1 MPRNDMKYNTMT
13 SKWVIMLWKLNCKLI
28 LLQYL
33 RIYFKTFFKWP
44 DYLKHWLKDLET
56 CCCYN
61 FDVRLTCPKLIF
73 LTEGCDSIGSFEH
86 CSSSYFNY
94 QSPLSII
101 SNLNFVKFVTLPLV
115 LICWISK
122 VAHPHYLVSK
132 MSSW

>member
-1 MPRNDMKYNTMT
+1 
-13 SKWVIMLWKLNCKLI
+13 MLWKLNCKLI
-28 LLQYL
+28 LLRYL
-33 RIYFKTFFKWP
+33 CIYFKTFFKWP

-61 FDVRLTCPKLIF
+61 FDVRLTCPELIF
-73 LTEGCDSIGSFEH
+73 LTEGWDSMGSFEH